1 VSTRSPS
8 ELAVPRRALWA
19 LAVVAFAV
27 AVTAPGWAG
36 PAARSILVV
45 VAAVIAATGAAL
57 LAAAVPFAG
66 TSRFEPVTNKRGRR
80 EVPPELESLTRAITQ
95 SNAPDGKRTLDPLVV
110 LHLRRVATARLGS
123 RRLDV
128 NHADDLPAIRAVVSD
143 DMWAV
148 LRPGP
153 TTVRGQHLPSLDIAS
168 GALPALLDEL
178 ERL

>member
-1 VSTRSPS
+1 MSTRSPS
-8 ELAVPRRALWA
+8 ELAVPRRAVWA
-19 LAVVAFAV
+19 VAVVAFAV

-36 PAARSILVV
+36 PAARIILVV
-45 VAAVIAATGAAL
+45 VATVIAATGASL

-110 LHLRRVATARLGS
+110 LHLRRVASARLGA

-128 NHADDLPAIRAVVSD
+128 NERDDLEAIRDVVSD
-143 DMWAV
+143 DMWTV

-153 TTVRGQHLPSLDIAS
+153 TTVRGQHLPSSDIAS